1 MLYIWMP
8 ETNGTWYW
16 STGENWVQASSL
28 EQLIQELQAYHG
40 KEAVVYFPSRNAQ
53 ILQQTMTKMHYK
65 QLGYDGVKYLLEE
78 YVTLPIDQMKVVHHF
93 HNDQLSILGVA
104 QSAVETW
111 QHALSLLTI
120 EIVAFLPDFL
130 ILPEPEI
137 DQVVMVN
144 LYEHLLVRE
153 GAYIGNSVDDL
164 ALFLEFQPSEMNYQF
179 ANLNADQ
186 LDHLANVSDRDHRTE
201 FSYQF
206 VQSIRAKQH
215 PFNVFP
221 KAKNSNVKWSG
232 YWKAAAIVFMAVIVV
247 QLSYDVLRW
256 SKLKRV
262 ADQTALQAVDQYKSW
277 FGENSRVTEQNIKSQ
292 FESQLRMSK
301 QGDAQALSLLSRVGP
316 ILMQNRIVA
325 QQVSFDAAVLS
336 MALKANAAND
346 LQTLVQQL
354 NQQGF
359 QAELGNVQ
367 ADSVGAIGTDRK
379 SVV

>member
-1 MLYIWMP
+1 MLYLWMP

-16 STGENWVQASSL
+16 STGENWLQASSL
-28 EQLIQELQAYHG
+28 EQLIQDLQAYHG
-40 KEAVVYFPSRNAQ
+40 KETIVYFPSRNAQ

-65 QLGYDGVKYLLEE
+65 QLGQEGVKYLLEE

-104 QSAVETW
+104 QSTVETW
-111 QHALSLLTI
+111 QHALSLLPVD
-120 EIVAFLPDFL
+120 IVAFLPDFL

-153 GAYIGNSVDDL
+153 GAYLGNSVDDL
-164 ALFLEFQPSEMNYQF
+164 ALFLEFQPSDTHYQF

-186 LDHLANVSDRDHRTE
+186 LDHLANVSNRDQRTE

-206 VQSIRAKQH
+206 VQPVRAKQH

-221 KAKNSNVKWSG
+221 KAKNSNAKWSG
-232 YWKAAAIVFMAVIVV
+232 YWKTAAIIFMAVIVV
-247 QLSYDVLRW
+247 QLSYDALRW

-277 FGENSRVTEQNIKSQ
+277 FGENSRVTEQNLKSQ

-325 QQVSFDAAVLS
+325 QQVNFDAAVLS
-336 MALKANAAND
+336 MALKANSANE
-346 LQTLVQQL
+346 LQALVQQL

-367 ADSVGAIGTDRK
+367 ADSVGAIGTVK
-379 SVV
+379 VK